1 MKIADVCEFY
11 SEQGGGVRSYV
22 RQKLAAG
29 EALGHEIVVVA
40 PGAEDRT
47 ERVGR
52 GRIRWVKS
60 PKERFDGRYHR
71 FDRPEPVHAVL
82 DEEGPDFLEASSPWK
97 GGEIAARWL
106 GRAPRALVL
115 HTDPVAVY
123 AHSFLDH
130 LISPDRIDKLCG
142 LMWRRLA
149 RLSQGFDSTVVAGAW
164 LAKRLSRFGIANSH
178 AVPFGITRTNFSP
191 QKCDLGV
198 RRQMLAACGIKDEA
212 APLFIAVSRH
222 HPEKRISVLLDAAAR
237 IGHDRPFG
245 LFIVGDG
252 PLRGL
257 HERLAAALD
266 NVCVAGPCDQ
276 ATLAVRLASADA
288 FVHAGAAETFGLAI
302 AEGLCAGLP
311 MVLPDRGG
319 AAQLAGE
326 AYAEVYA
333 AGDVEGCISAV
344 HRLLARDRSPMSE
357 AACRA
362 ASRIPSS
369 HDHFAML
376 FDHYEAFLDGRF
388 LAAAE

>member
-1 MKIADVCEFY
+1 MKIVDICEFY

-47 ERVGR
+47 EQVGR
-52 GRIRWVKS
+52 GRIRWVRS
-60 PKERFDGRYHR
+60 PKELFDGRYHR
-71 FDRPEPVHAVL
+71 FDSAERVHAVL

-97 GGEIAARWL
+97 GGEIAGSWL

-115 HTDPVAVY
+115 HNDPVAVY
-123 AHSFLDH
+123 AHSFFDQ

-149 RLSQGFDSTVVAGAW
+149 SVSQGFDATVVAGHW
-164 LAKRLSRFGIANSH
+164 LAQRFSRFGIANCR
-178 AVPFGITRTNFSP
+178 AVPFGIEKTKFAP
-191 QKCDLGV
+191 QQRDLDV
-198 RRQMLAACGIKDEA
+198 RRKMLAACGLKDET

-222 HPEKRISVLLDAAAR
+222 HPEKRIGVMLDAAAR

-257 HERLAAALD
+257 NERLAAQVD
-266 NVCVAGPCDQ
+266 NVCIAGPCDQ

-288 FVHAGAAETFGLAI
+288 LIHAGAAETFGLAI
-302 AEGLCAGLP
+302 AEGLCSGLP

-319 AAQLAGE
+319 AAHLAG
-326 AYAEVYA
+326 AGYAEVYA
-333 AGDVEGCISAV
+333 AGDVEGCIGAAY
-344 HRLLARDRSPMSE
+344 RLLARDWNTMSE
-357 AACRA
+357 AACLA
-362 ASRIPSS
+362 ARRIPSAR
-369 HDHFAML
+369 DHFANL
-376 FDHYEAFLDGRF
+376 FDHYESLLDGRF